1 MSEADRTDAPIAS
14 VTSIGKP
21 DEPGLRL
28 LRLLAGEDG
37 QSIHRVAR
45 KLDMGLSELQR
56 LLSALGNDPRFDGL
70 DLVTTS
76 RDGERLTLWLTQK
89 GKRLCANR

>member
-28 LRLLAGEDG
+28 LRLQAGEDG

-56 LLSALGNDPRFDGL
+56 LLSALGNDPLGRFAQQLGCTSELVLGL
-70 DLVTTS
+70 SPV
-76 RDGERLTLWLTQK
+76 R
-89 GKRLCANR
+89 